1 MPQKD
6 LPTLPPAAD
15 LRRDSLRAGC
25 KSSAGTW
32 DRGKEGLGL
41 ETVMMK
47 EDYANDHAV

>member
-25 KSSAGTW
+25 KSFAGTW
-32 DRGKEGLGL
+32 DKGKEGLGL
-41 ETVMMK
+41 ETVMLK